1 MNSKDCFKLYSEMLF
16 IRHVEEMIVK
26 KYHEQKMR
34 CPVHL
39 SIGQEAAAVGVC
51 HALLKKD
58 RIFSNH
64 RSHGHYLAKK
74 GDLKRMLAEIYG
86 KYAGCCGG
94 RGGSMHLFDKSQN
107 ITASVPLVSSSIALA
122 VGSALS
128 SKIDNSKEVTVSFL
142 GDGSV
147 EEGIFHES
155 LNFASINKLPIIFVC
170 ENNLYSVYTPINE
183 RQPIRPFN
191 KLGEAH
197 AVKSYICDGNDVL
210 KIYEITKKLVKNSRL
225 NKGPFFLTLN
235 TYRHREH
242 CGPNYDNTI
251 GYRTEKEFKLW
262 KKKDPIINLKKK
274 LINNYHFNEKQ
285 FDQLSIKL
293 NKSINKAFNFAEKS
307 KLPTPDLIKK
317 YIYA

>member
-16 IRHVEEMIVK
+16 IRYVEEMIVK

-183 RQPIRPFN
+183 RQPVRPFN

-210 KIYEITKKLVKNSRL
+210 KIYEITKKLVKNCRL

-242 CGPNYDNTI
+242 CGPNYDNNI
-251 GYRTEKEFKLW
+251 GYRTENEFKLW
-262 KKKDPIINLKKK
+262 KKKDPIKNFKKK
-274 LINNYHFNEKQ
+274 LINNYHFNER
-285 FDQLSIKL
+285 QLEELSLKL

>member
-1 MNSKDCFKLYSEMLF
+1 MNRKHCFKLYSEMLY
-16 IRHVEEMIVK
+16 IRLVEEMIAK

-39 SIGQEAAAVGVC
+39 SIGQEATAVGVC
-51 HALLKKD
+51 QALLKKD

-74 GDLKRMLAEIYG
+74 GDLKKMLAEIYG

-94 RGGSMHLFDKSQN
+94 RGGSMHLFDKSKN

-128 SKIDNSKEVTVSFL
+128 SKIDNSKEVTISFL
-142 GDGSV
+142 GDGAV

-155 LNFASINKLPIIFVC
+155 MNFASINKLPILFVC

-183 RQPIRPFN
+183 RQPVRAFN

-197 AVKSYICDGNDVL
+197 AVKSYICNGNDVL
-210 KIYEITKKLVKNSRL
+210 KVNEITKKLLRDCRL

-242 CGPNYDNTI
+242 CGPDYDNTV
-251 GYRTEKEFKLW
+251 GYRTEKEFNLW
-262 KKKDPIINLKKK
+262 KKKDPIKNLKEK
-274 LINNYHFNEKQ
+274 LIKKYNFKEKQ
-285 FDQLSIKL
+285 LDQLSIEL
-293 NKSINKAFNFAEKS
+293 NKSINKAFNFAERS